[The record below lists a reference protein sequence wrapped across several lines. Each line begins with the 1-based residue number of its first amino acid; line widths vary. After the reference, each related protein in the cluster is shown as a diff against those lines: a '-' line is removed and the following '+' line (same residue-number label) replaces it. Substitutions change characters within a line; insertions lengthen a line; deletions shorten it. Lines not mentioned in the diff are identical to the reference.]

1 MNLTPQRLRLIL
13 LGLLGASL
21 LIFGAT
27 VFLGL
32 SNLNKKSQGMVA
44 LKTKSKTV
52 DAQVANL
59 SKAKKDVDKYKYFN
73 QVAVT
78 VIPND
83 KNQAQ
88 AVSDIFQIASQSGL
102 LLENVTFPSSTLG
115 LKLAIP
121 PTSTS
126 TTPQSTVSSDKQ
138 KLLSQAKPVAGIAG
152 LYSIELTITPQ
163 TGSAVPNNL
172 QVTYPKLLDFLNR
185 IERNRRTAQITQVSI
200 QPLGN
205 TTSPSQ
211 FINFTLSINIFIKP

>member
-1 MNLTPQRLRLIL
+1 VAP
-13 LGLLGASL
+13 
-21 LIFGAT
+21 AT
-27 VFLGL
+27 KLYL
-32 SNLNKKSQGMVA
+32 A
-44 LKTKSKTV
+44 
-52 DAQVANL
+52 ANL